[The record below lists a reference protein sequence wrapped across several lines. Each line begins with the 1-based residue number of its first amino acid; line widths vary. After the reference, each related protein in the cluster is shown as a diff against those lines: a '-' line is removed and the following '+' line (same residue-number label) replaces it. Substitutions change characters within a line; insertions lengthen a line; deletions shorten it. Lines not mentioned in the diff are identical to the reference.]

1 MSRFR
6 LAGLL
11 RLRDLQEEQ
20 AAAEL
25 AERTRRRAA
34 ADARAQQA
42 QRLLVGSE
50 IVGGDA
56 AAWRV
61 SVATRA
67 ARSAAVAD
75 AQAGAAAATAEEVR
89 AQGEW
94 STARQRSTTLEKL
107 AEKHRTA
114 VTEAENH
121 SEQLTLDELAVQR
134 ATRQE
139 ER

>member
-56 AAWRV
+56 
-61 SVATRA
+61 
-67 ARSAAVAD
+67 
-75 AQAGAAAATAEEVR
+75 
-89 AQGEW
+89 
-94 STARQRSTTLEKL
+94 
-107 AEKHRTA
+107 
-114 VTEAENH
+114 
-121 SEQLTLDELAVQR
+121 
-134 ATRQE
+134 
-139 ER
+139 

>member
-1 MSRFR
+1 
-6 LAGLL
+6 
-11 RLRDLQEEQ
+11 
-20 AAAEL
+20 
-25 AERTRRRAA
+25 
-34 ADARAQQA
+34 
-42 QRLLVGSE
+42 
-50 IVGGDA
+50 
-56 AAWRV
+56 WRV